1 MPRVIVCDVN
11 ETLLDVGALE
21 PHFKQAFGDGRVL
34 QDWFANVLLYSEV
47 ATLAGPYS
55 DFASIGGA
63 ALDMVASARGI
74 TLSSADRSRILQG
87 MLTLPAH
94 PDVRDGLQT
103 MRDAGLRLVTLTNSA
118 PAAVQQQ
125 LTNAGLTAFFERS
138 FSVDTVRRFKPAAE
152 AYRRSQTRLDFLSI
166 VCDSWRRMPGT
177 SLARSVRDA
186 PQPSSPDRG
195 RSSIRSVRSRTS
207 LDRISGASRSRSSRP
222 NLAKPDLC
230 STATYGIARRRP
242 AAEPVFRLGRRFV
255 GPVAFSSATRS
266 PRDNH
271 VRSAAAVRKP
281 GGETYTNPLSGLP
294 VKSIGRCALVKRI

>member
-103 MRDAGLRLVTLTNSA
+103 MRCAGLRLVSNDSA
-118 PAAVQQQ
+118 AHPTAVQEGEAAEHLAFDDVVPSAERLANPIRERLVVRHWDSTQ
-125 LTNAGLTAFFERS
+125 LTVCDLLAVMTRVEFHEAHVVLYEHG
-138 FSVDTVRRFKPAAE
+138 AE
-152 AYRRSQTRLDFLSI
+152 DRRSH
-166 VCDSWRRMPGT
+166 P
-177 SLARSVRDA
+177 LAM
-186 PQPSSPDRG
+186 
-195 RSSIRSVRSRTS
+195 
-207 LDRISGASRSRSSRP
+207 
-222 NLAKPDLC
+222 
-230 STATYGIARRRP
+230 
-242 AAEPVFRLGRRFV
+242 
-255 GPVAFSSATRS
+255 
-266 PRDNH
+266 
-271 VRSAAAVRKP
+271 
-281 GGETYTNPLSGLP
+281 
-294 VKSIGRCALVKRI
+294 